1 MKRIKPAVDWRCAD
15 CGTELLVPHLI
26 GKRKKDRK
34 VVCSKC
40 AKKYKG
46 GC

>member
-1 MKRIKPAVDWRCAD
+1 MGKIAPAVDWRCAD

-26 GKRKKDRK
+26 GRRKKDRK

-40 AKKYKG
+40 YKKERG
-46 GC
+46 

>member
-1 MKRIKPAVDWRCAD
+1 MGKVKKKLGWLCAD

-40 AKKYKG
+40 YKEIKG
-46 GC
+46 IG